1 MDGLIPAMI
10 AFPTVVFTILLG
22 LVAIYWTTV
31 IIAGLDV
38 DVLDLDSS
46 IDADASELLSALGL
60 RGVPL
65 TVWLSFFVLI
75 AWVALLLA
83 SVLVGPA
90 LQAIVGPL
98 VSGTLIALSGMT
110 LAAVLT
116 SFAVRPVR
124 RLFAAQVGPKNL
136 ALVGKVCTVTTMRV
150 DGAFGQAEIEDGGAG
165 LLVQVRS
172 AEPNG
177 LTRGSHALVFEYDN
191 DEGVYH
197 ITEVEHGPDLRAM
210 ERRLESSQ

>member
-31 IIAGLDV
+31 IVAGLDV
-38 DVLDLDSS
+38 DVLELDSS
-46 IDADASELLSALGL
+46 VDVNASETLTALGL

-75 AWVALLLA
+75 AWVALLLG
-83 SVLVGPA
+83 SVFVAPLLQTVVGSLGSSLLVGVA
-90 LQAIVGPL
+90 GL
-98 VSGTLIALSGMT
+98 TLS
-110 LAAVLT
+110 AVLT

-124 RLFAAQVGPKNL
+124 RLFAAQIAPKNL

-150 DGAFGQAEIEDGGAG
+150 DGGFGQAEIEDGGAG

-172 AEPNG
+172 VEPNN

>member
-38 DVLDLDSS
+38 DILEL
-46 IDADASELLSALGL
+46 DASVDANASEALTALGL

-75 AWVALLLA
+75 AWVALLLG
-83 SVLVGPA
+83 SVF
-90 LQAIVGPL
+90 VGPL
-98 VSGTLIALSGMT
+98 LQTVVGSLGSSIIIAAAGLS
-110 LAAVLT
+110 LSAVLT

-124 RLFAAQVGPKNL
+124 RSWWVRMSHSAISP
-136 ALVGKVCTVTTMRV
+136 TT
-150 DGAFGQAEIEDGGAG
+150 QSNWPI
-165 LLVQVRS
+165 
-172 AEPNG
+172 
-177 LTRGSHALVFEYDN
+177 
-191 DEGVYH
+191 
-197 ITEVEHGPDLRAM
+197 
-210 ERRLESSQ
+210 RRLSTRLREPVSR

>member
-22 LVAIYWTTV
+22 LVSIYWTTV

-38 DVLDLDSS
+38 DILEL
-46 IDADASELLSALGL
+46 DASVDANASETLTALGL
-60 RGVPL
+60 RGVPV

-83 SVLVGPA
+83 SVLVGPL
-90 LQAIVGPL
+90 LQTVVGSL
-98 VSGTLIALSGMT
+98 GSSVLIAVAGMT
-110 LAAVLT
+110 LSAVLT

-150 DGAFGQAEIEDGGAG
+150 DGEFGQAEIEDGGAG
-165 LLVQVRS
+165 LLVQVRA
-172 AEPNG
+172 AEPNN
-177 LTRGSHALVFEYDN
+177 LTRGSHALVFEYD
-191 DEGVYH
+191 DAESVYH
-197 ITEVEHGPDLRAM
+197 VTEVEHGPDLRAM

>member
-83 SVLVGPA
+83 SVLVGPI
-90 LQAIVGPL
+90 LQTVVGSL
-98 VSGTLIALSGMT
+98 VSSTLIALSGMT

-116 SFAVRPVR
+116 SFAVRPIR
-124 RLFAAQVGPKNL
+124 RLFSAQVGPKNL

-150 DGAFGQAEIEDGGAG
+150 DGGFGQAEIEDGGAG

-172 AEPNG
+172 AEPNS

>member
-22 LVAIYWTTV
+22 LVAIYWSTV
-31 IIAGLDV
+31 IVAGLDV
-38 DVLDLDSS
+38 DILDLDASL
-46 IDADASELLSALGL
+46 DVNASETLTALGL

-75 AWVALLLA
+75 AWVAMLLG
-83 SVLVGPA
+83 SVVVGPWLA
-90 LQAIVGPL
+90 AATGSF
-98 VSGTLIALSGMT
+98 VSSALIAVAGMT
-110 LAAVLT
+110 ASAVLT

-124 RLFAAQVGPKNL
+124 KLFAAPVGPKNL

-150 DGAFGQAEIEDGGAG
+150 DGGFGQAEIHDGGAG

-172 AEPNG
+172 VEPND
-177 LTRGSHALVFEYDN
+177 LTRGSHALVFEYDA

-197 ITEVEHGPDLRAM
+197 VTEVEHGPDLAAM
-210 ERRLESSQ
+210 QRRLESSQ

>member
-38 DVLDLDSS
+38 DILEL
-46 IDADASELLSALGL
+46 DASVDANASETLTALGL
-60 RGVPL
+60 RGVPV

-83 SVLVGPA
+83 SVLVGPL
-90 LQAIVGPL
+90 LQTVVGSL
-98 VSGTLIALSGMT
+98 GSSVLIAVAGMT
-110 LAAVLT
+110 LSAVLT

-150 DGAFGQAEIEDGGAG
+150 DGEFGQAEIEDGGAG
-165 LLVQVRS
+165 LLVQVRA
-172 AEPNG
+172 AEPNN
-177 LTRGSHALVFEYDN
+177 LTRGSHALVFEYD
-191 DEGVYH
+191 DAESVYH
-197 ITEVEHGPDLRAM
+197 VTEVEHGPDLRAM

>member
-22 LVAIYWTTV
+22 LVAIYWMTV
-31 IIAGLDV
+31 IVAGLDV
-38 DVLDLDSS
+38 DVLDLDASV
-46 IDADASELLSALGL
+46 DVNASETLTALGL
-60 RGVPL
+60 RGVPF

-75 AWVALLLA
+75 AWVAMLLGSVFAGPFLA
-83 SVLVGPA
+83 
-90 LQAIVGPL
+90 AIAGSFASSTVI
-98 VSGTLIALSGMT
+98 SLSAMT
-110 LAAVLT
+110 LSAALT

-150 DGAFGQAEIEDGGAG
+150 DDGFGQAEIADGGAG
-165 LLVQVRS
+165 LLVQVR
-172 AEPNG
+172 AAGPNS

-197 ITEVEHGPDLRAM
+197 ITEVEHGPDLKAM